1 MPRPGRY
8 LRPAAAAVVLLLLV
22 WPVSASWGRASRLV
36 AGTRDQL
43 ILPPPTPAPVRA
55 APPLAPAAPEAT
67 DVPMAPAA
75 PAAVS
80 LAGPGAPAPAGGAGQ
95 AAGSL
100 PAE

>member
-75 PAAVS
+75 GAAGR
-80 LAGPGAPAPAGGAGQ
+80 AGE

-100 PAE
+100 PAD